1 MPSEPSA
8 EILQQLQAKRDLTA
22 DLKKLLASSNIC
34 DKRWVFEQYDTMVQ
48 TNTAQGPGGEAG
60 VMRLKGTQRGLAMAL
75 DGNSRWC
82 YLDPKLGAA
91 HAVAEAAR
99 KVACTG
105 ATPIAA
111 TNCLNFGN
119 PEKPEIMAQLS
130 SAIDGIAEACTALG
144 TPITGGN
151 VSLYNETKGEAIY
164 PSPVV
169 GIVGIIEDVS
179 KAVPAD
185 FQRVGDAV
193 LLLRPKSPSEGSAT
207 VEFGSSEYAKLFLN
221 VLWGTP
227 PALSLE
233 AEAALHKCL
242 AKLADERLLHS
253 ARDISDGGIAVALA
267 EGCFAKQI
275 GVRVEVPGGLTAD
288 PVACALFAEHASE
301 VLISCA
307 VESIE
312 KIKKI
317 VDDFGFVTIVNLGST
332 VADQVE
338 IRVDSEPIISES
350 IANLFEP
357 WRRGLPDALESTFHR
372 ESSAMNQA

>member
-1 MPSEPSA
+1 M
-8 EILQQLQAKRDLTA
+8 
-22 DLKKLLASSNIC
+22 
-34 DKRWVFEQYDTMVQ
+34 
-48 TNTAQGPGGEAG
+48 
-60 VMRLKGTQRGLAMAL
+60 
-75 DGNSRWC
+75 
-82 YLDPKLGAA
+82 
-91 HAVAEAAR
+91 
-99 KVACTG
+99 
-105 ATPIAA
+105 
-111 TNCLNFGN
+111 
-119 PEKPEIMAQLS
+119 
-130 SAIDGIAEACTALG
+130 
-144 TPITGGN
+144 
-151 VSLYNETKGEAIY
+151 
-164 PSPVV
+164 
-169 GIVGIIEDVS
+169 
-179 KAVPAD
+179 
-185 FQRVGDAV
+185 
-193 LLLRPKSPSEGSAT
+193 
-207 VEFGSSEYAKLFLN
+207 EFGSSEYAKLFLN